1 MNLRTALI
9 VSWPMAQPGA
19 VLAFDEIA
27 ARGASFLAALKVDL
41 PCLQQLQASE
51 VVHDVQLSEQG
62 MTWRA
67 TLVETSQ
74 MALRFTGNGVA
85 AFDHFQQDHELVR
98 QAQNSLPLDYRLAL
112 SDAREPSL
120 DTRTASL
127 RQRMRRDRQGR
138 NLHIAARTDQC
149 ELLLPEHLPHHM
161 PLAEVCQVHVR
172 ILNMSRTRALI
183 KLAVALHLPT
193 SHATMPAGTELQLLR
208 GHRFADV
215 EAGHRLQ
222 VAMDTRQ
229 VLLLQAAAT
238 RRWEDGTVHALELHA
253 IQDN

>member
-1 MNLRTALI
+1 M
-9 VSWPMAQPGA
+9 
-19 VLAFDEIA
+19 
-27 ARGASFLAALKVDL
+27 
-41 PCLQQLQASE
+41 
-51 VVHDVQLSEQG
+51 
-62 MTWRA
+62 
-67 TLVETSQ
+67 
-74 MALRFTGNGVA
+74 
-85 AFDHFQQDHELVR
+85 
-98 QAQNSLPLDYRLAL
+98 
-112 SDAREPSL
+112 
-120 DTRTASL
+120 
-127 RQRMRRDRQGR
+127 RQRMRRVRQGR
-138 NLHIAARTDQC
+138 NLHIAARADQC
-149 ELLLPEHLPHHM
+149 ELPLPEHLPHHM
-161 PLAEVCQVHVR
+161 PLAEVCQVRVR

-183 KLAVALHLPT
+183 KLADALLLPT